1 MNWSIFTNSKD
12 FINWIVKELDNGNAN
27 EAGKAF
33 EEYTQKWH
41 IAFGDY
47 LHVFDA
53 NDIHSIP
60 SVYLD
65 KLDAWDLLNK
75 GANSF
80 GIDKVCVTRYHE
92 IDVHQDKSSL
102 DTDKNLSA
110 KKAEG
115 MMSLRNNPLKN
126 VRNFVVNTTAQD
138 LSHYKN
144 LWKDQPPLTFGY
156 DAFVP
161 DDNDFEEI
169 EKDKLFWQNIRA
181 EAEGKPIVDIY
192 KFKSRGPE
200 QDAYILAG
208 LNYGRT
214 QLKQS
219 GYAKWFQKGV
229 GSLGK
234 SVLDPT
240 MLAEL
245 ENEFTEDFTGTPKPV
260 SIHWFHSS
268 KTLPKN
274 GWEAVQRRRAK
285 GIYDEVIVISGTD
298 VIDGESNNNLNSR
311 FQKTI
316 RVSDAVVKIKKALE
330 LDKSVLLLA
339 LYHHAEQVARVKEQL
354 DNYYPGFKFWYRCRD
369 EADWPCSN
377 ADSSFSPALD
387 DRTKSVIT
395 FGSTGTERISK
406 DSIND
411 YGTNNIQI
419 HGPCVHNF
427 TWGEAENADLV
438 KKLMLIMPGIKE
450 SEIAKLFPEVVN
462 KDGRVDWN
470 LRVDGVPVD
479 ETYPTAKMIA
489 DLVMYARALAEFPEI
504 KRVLTFAHTRK
515 TNKLMEVNFS
525 WVADKV
531 LDNSSV
537 AREVK
542 KMFFQILNDDF
553 DSGSIKDHN
562 LAIKQAKSYE
572 RYAIGSS
579 KVFSRGYDDKFSP
592 KHHAGIHWDEKNL
605 VTAVQEIWRFTRLD
619 LNKKDQ
625 PFCGDP
631 NAYYII
637 PMIYNDL
644 GDEPSWSEE
653 RLRTLQGIL
662 QLNKNI
668 YDEFETLVQTPGSK
682 RKRKTRDKDS
692 RFWIPKGFDVEMFNH
707 LVTFTAATSK
717 GEIFNSVAIDAHNWL
732 LQEYLKLDEP
742 ENAQEKGKVNKEFYK
757 IDKFKPLMYDRNIT
771 VWRERF
777 WAGTYTTALSEES
790 VKTID
795 ANLVEYKLHCDKQR
809 EFIEKRKQDI
819 RTTVREYRMRQ
830 IDPHHNFSGYNERIK
845 KKYGVDQERS
855 HQLTAAYCK
864 DIIKDKTIDKHI
876 IKNNVPIVY
885 KVIAE
890 QAHNAEC
897 LNEWAEMSLEALKG
911 YDFSL
916 GSVNR
921 STIKSRFIKL
931 RKHIDVLTKEQQ
943 EHLNELEKIVKH
955 RAVIRGK
962 FWKDGKE
969 MLTSRKWTNSHNT
982 IEWLKNKTSYIDTWE
997 VQTPMSKERKKKISR
1012 ANRKTYANKKLATIS
1027 MG

>member
-1 MNWSIFTNSKD
+1 MLEKFSSSKQ
-12 FINWIVKELDNGNAN
+12 FIRWVVKQLN
-27 EAGKAF
+27 EGDAQTAGKAF

-41 IAFGDY
+41 KAFGDY

-53 NDIHSIP
+53 NNIHDIP
-60 SVYLD
+60 PVYLD

-80 GIDKVCVTRYHE
+80 GIDKVCVTRHHE

-102 DTDKNLSA
+102 HTDKNLSA

-126 VRNFVVNTTAQD
+126 IRHFVVNTTAQD

-144 LWKDQPPLTFGY
+144 VWKDQTPITYGY

-161 DDNDFEEI
+161 DEGD
-169 EKDKLFWQNIRA
+169 A
-181 EAEGKPIVDIY
+181 EAVERDKQFWKNIKAEAKGKPIVNIY
-192 KFKSRGPE
+192 AFKSRGPE

-208 LNYGRT
+208 VNYGRT
-214 QLKQS
+214 QLQQS
-219 GYAKWFQKGV
+219 GYAKWLQKGV
-229 GSLGK
+229 GALGK
-234 SVLDPT
+234 SVLDPV

-245 ENEFTEDFTGTPKPV
+245 EDEFKEDLTGTPTPV

-285 GIYDEVIVISGTD
+285 GIYDEVIVISGTE
-298 VIDGESNNNLNSR
+298 VIDGESDSNLNSR
-311 FQKTI
+311 FEKTI
-316 RVSDAVVKIKKALE
+316 KVSDAVVKIKKAL
-330 LDKSVLLLA
+330 DNGKSVLLLA

-354 DNYYPGFKFWYRCRD
+354 NNYYPGFKFWYRCRD

-377 ADSSFSPALD
+377 VNSSYASALD
-387 DRTKSVIT
+387 DRTESVIT
-395 FGSTGTERISK
+395 FGSSGTERIGK
-406 DSIND
+406 DPVND
-411 YGTNNIQI
+411 YGTNNVQI

-427 TWGEAENADLV
+427 TWGEAEDSDLV

-450 SEIAKLFPEVVN
+450 SEIAELFPEFVN

-479 ETYPTAKMIA
+479 QVYPTAKMIA
-489 DLVMYARALAEFPEI
+489 DLVMFARALAEFPEI

-515 TNKLMEVNFS
+515 TNKLMEVNFP

-537 AREVK
+537 SREVK
-542 KMFFQILNDDF
+542 KIFFQILNDDF

-562 LAIKQAKSYE
+562 LAIKQAKNHE

-619 LNKKDQ
+619 LNEKDQ
-625 PFCGDP
+625 PYCGDP

-644 GDEPSWSEE
+644 GNEPSWSEE

-682 RKRKTRDKDS
+682 RKRKTKEKGS
-692 RFWIPKGFDVEMFNH
+692 RFWIPEGFDVEAFNH

-742 ENAQEKGKVNKEFYK
+742 ENAQQKGKVNKEFYK
-757 IDKFKPLMYDRNIT
+757 VDKFKPLMYGRKNIT

-777 WAGTYTTALSEES
+777 WAGTYTTALSEEA

-809 EFIEKRKQDI
+809 GFIEKRKQDI
-819 RTTVREYRMRQ
+819 RKIVQEDRMRQ
-830 IDPHHNFSGYNERIK
+830 IDPHSNFSGYNEKIK
-845 KKYGVDQERS
+845 KKYNVDQEKS
-855 HQLTAAYCK
+855 HWLTGSYCK

-897 LNEWAEMSLEALKG
+897 LNEWAEMSLEALKD
-911 YDFSL
+911 YDLSL

-921 STIKSRFIKL
+921 STIKTRFI
-931 RKHIDVLTKEQQ
+931 RQHKHIDVLTKEQQ
-943 EHLNELEKIVKH
+943 EHLSELEKMVKN
-955 RAVIRGK
+955 RSNIRGK
-962 FWKDGKE
+962 FWINGTFVQPKKSKRE
-969 MLTSRKWTNSHNT
+969 LTENT
-982 IEWLKNKTSYIDTWE
+982 IEWLKNRTPYVDTWE
-997 VQTPMSKERKKKISR
+997 VQTPMSEERKKKIGE
-1012 ANRKTYANKKLATIS
+1012 ANRKAYAKKKKETA
-1027 MG
+1027 